1 VTVNSR
7 VRRAAVTQRR
17 QAADRRRL
25 SRLVRGVDTRA
36 VTDMRTD
43 VILSMN
49 RALWEQ
55 VTSDLRGVAVAHRGS
70 ADHGSIEARFLYE
83 SQVGDVPAE
92 CVSMAETYC
101 IADLP
106 PGVSVTFRAVADAS
120 RELLPGEQ
128 WVFLRWEPNA

>member
-1 VTVNSR
+1 
-7 VRRAAVTQRR
+7 
-17 QAADRRRL
+17 
-25 SRLVRGVDTRA
+25 
-36 VTDMRTD
+36 MRTD

-55 VTSDLRGVAVAHRGS
+55 VTSDLRGVAVAYRGS

-83 SQVGDVPAE
+83 GHIGDVQAQ

-101 IADLP
+101 IADYP
-106 PGVSVTFRAVADAS
+106 PEVSITFRPIANAS

-128 WVFLRWEPNA
+128 WVFLRWEPDA